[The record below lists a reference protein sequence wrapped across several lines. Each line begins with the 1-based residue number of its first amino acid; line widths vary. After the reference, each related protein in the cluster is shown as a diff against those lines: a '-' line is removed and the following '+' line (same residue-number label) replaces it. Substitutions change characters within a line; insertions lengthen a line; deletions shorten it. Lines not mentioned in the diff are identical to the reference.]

1 MLPSYVGKNSLSFFI
16 SFENNVKT
24 CTMSVLI
31 IILIIINNIKYD
43 IDNIKSST
51 WLYLS
56 AAGPNIIFAE
66 CRAERVW
73 YYRVHTQTVVLGFS
87 PSYTLFVMFIS
98 CVVIL
103 VKLGG
108 EEHLIRR
115 RKNKEEGTYEV

>member
-16 SFENNVKT
+16 TFKNNVKT
-24 CTMSVLI
+24 CTMSVQR
-31 IILIIINNIKYD
+31 
-43 IDNIKSST
+43 DNIKSST

-73 YYRVHTQTVVLGFS
+73 YRAYTQTVVLGFS
-87 PSYTLFVMFIS
+87 PSYTLFVLFIS
-98 CVVIL
+98 CVVVL

-108 EEHLIRR
+108 GKHLITRR
-115 RKNKEEGTYEV
+115 RNKVEGTYEV